1 MNAEA
6 GSAGWGAGSQVEH
19 RPGHA
24 GIRAGSPTPSAVPE
38 APLRSRREMRAERRQ
53 RQTLLLW
60 CALVLAAALVA
71 AVVILGIARDRT
83 LVQHNPAALPASRP
97 GVSGLVAPARPIDT
111 RGAPGG
117 GAL

>member
-24 GIRAGSPTPSAVPE
+24 GIRAGSPIPSAVPE
-38 APLRSRREMRAERRQ
+38 APLRSRREMRAARRQ

-83 LVQHNPAALPASRP
+83 LVQHNPAALYVSRP
-97 GVSGLVAPARPIDT
+97 GVSGHVAPAPPTDT